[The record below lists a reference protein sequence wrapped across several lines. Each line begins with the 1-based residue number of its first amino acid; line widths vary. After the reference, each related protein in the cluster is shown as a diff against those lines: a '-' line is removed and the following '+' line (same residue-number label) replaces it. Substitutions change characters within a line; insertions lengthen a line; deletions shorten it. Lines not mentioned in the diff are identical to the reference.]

1 MRRSCSRGGLTA
13 LVLLLTVSGC
23 GSSDASPDRSESRRS
38 DRAVPFDHTH
48 ATLGQV
54 AERFFHPDGVR
65 YEALKADRSAL
76 DAYVGQLGSVSPE
89 TFDSWTRE
97 QQMAYLINAYNAL
110 VVGTVIDHHPIQRRL
125 APSAL
130 VRPANSVWQIAGFF
144 DGIQHD
150 VAGRRMTLDDIEH
163 AWLRPR
169 YQDPRIHFAIVCAA
183 RSCPPLR
190 TEAYTPDRLDAQ
202 LEEQARTFYTGDL
215 NRFDRA
221 NSVVELSRIFD
232 WFGEDF
238 EPLAPQT
245 GFRGEAGERGILAL
259 GARFLPDA
267 TAEWLRS
274 GDYEIRYQDYDWEL
288 NELGSR

>member
-1 MRRSCSRGGLTA
+1 MRRSYSRGA
-13 LVLLLTVSGC
+13 AVLVLLLTVPGC
-23 GSSDASPDRSESRRS
+23 GSSDASQDRSERQRS
-38 DRAVPFDHTH
+38 GRAIPFDHTH
-48 ATLGQV
+48 AALGQV
-54 AERFFHPDGVR
+54 AERYFDPAGVR
-65 YEALKADRSAL
+65 YEALKADRGTLA
-76 DAYVGQLGSVSPE
+76 AYVQQLGDISSE
-89 TFDSWTRE
+89 AFDSWTRE

-110 VVGTVIDHHPIQRRL
+110 VAWTVIDHYPIQRRL
-125 APSAL
+125 SPSAL

-144 DGIQHD
+144 DGIEHD

-190 TEAYTPDRLDAQ
+190 TDAYTPDRLDAQ
-202 LEEQARTFYTGDL
+202 LEEQARTFYTGDH

-245 GFRGEAGERGILAL
+245 GFRGEADERGILAL
-259 GARFLPDA
+259 GARYLPDA

-274 GDYEIRYQDYDWEL
+274 GDYEIRYLDYDWEL
-288 NELGSR
+288 NDLESR